1 MIVIFSIFEIKN
13 LIMESTEIEVFCP
26 TSQQE
31 WRQWLEENHRSKQSV
46 WLVYY
51 KKKAQMPTISWSEAV
66 DEALCFGWIDSTA
79 KPVDEQTYR
88 QFFTKR
94 KPKSVWS
101 KINKD
106 KIVELSKN
114 GLIAEAGYKVIEIA
128 KQNGSWETLD
138 DVEALIIPE
147 DLELALQTE
156 SGLKEIFLNLS
167 RSVIKSH
174 LYRLALAKL
183 PETRQKRIS
192 ETIEILS
199 QKRNS
204 LG

>member
-1 MIVIFSIFEIKN
+1 
-13 LIMESTEIEVFCP
+13 
-26 TSQQE
+26 
-31 WRQWLEENHRSKQSV
+31 
-46 WLVYY
+46 
-51 KKKAQMPTISWSEAV
+51 MPTISWSEAV

-79 KPVDEQTYR
+79 KPIDEHTYR

-94 KPKSVWS
+94 KHKSVWS
-101 KINKD
+101 KVNKD
-106 KIVELSKN
+106 KIEQLIKN
-114 GLIAEAGYKVIEIA
+114 GLMAEAGHKIIEIA
-128 KQNGSWETLD
+128 KQNGSWTILD

-147 DLELALQTE
+147 DLEIAFQKN

-174 LYRLALAKL
+174 LYRLALAKQQ
-183 PETRQKRIS
+183 ETRQKRIN
-192 ETIEILS
+192 ETIETLN

>member
-1 MIVIFSIFEIKN
+1 
-13 LIMESTEIEVFCP
+13 MESTEIEIFCP
-26 TSQQE
+26 TSRQE
-31 WRQWLEENHRSKQSV
+31 WRQWLEENHGSKQSV

-51 KKKAQMPTISWSEAV
+51 KKKTQMPTISWSEAV

-79 KPVDEQTYR
+79 KPIDEHTYR

-101 KINKD
+101 KVNKD
-106 KIVELSKN
+106 KIEQLIKN
-114 GLIAEAGYKVIEIA
+114 GLMAEAGHKIIEIA
-128 KQNGSWETLD
+128 KQNGSWATLD

-147 DLELALQTE
+147 DLEIALHNN

-174 LYRLALAKL
+174 LYRLALAKQ

-192 ETIEILS
+192 ETIETLS

>member
-1 MIVIFSIFEIKN
+1 
-13 LIMESTEIEVFCP
+13 MESTEIEVFCP

-31 WRQWLEENHRSKQSV
+31 WRQWLEENHSSKQSV

-51 KKKAQMPTISWSEAV
+51 KKKVQIPTISWSEAV

-79 KPVDEQTYR
+79 KPIDEQTYR

-101 KINKD
+101 KVNKD
-106 KIVELSKN
+106 KIEQLIKN
-114 GLIAEAGYKVIEIA
+114 GLMAEAGHKIIEIA
-128 KQNGSWETLD
+128 KQNGSWTTLD

-147 DLELALQTE
+147 DLEIALQNNL
-156 SGLKEIFLNLS
+156 GLKELFLTLS

-174 LYRLALAKL
+174 LYRLTLAKL
-183 PETRQKRIS
+183 PGTRQKRIN
-192 ETIEILS
+192 ETIEILN
-199 QKRNS
+199 QKRS
-204 LG
+204 PLS